1 MATAKNAKPTTR
13 QGANNRGGGDSFYI
27 PPPDVLRNQ
36 PDEDSEMGFLIS
48 LIAMVAVFGVLLP
61 LMAMLYFDILE
72 VREQTKHQQQVIQRM
87 INEAKDKRDA
97 NRPE

>member
-1 MATAKNAKPTTR
+1 MATAKNAKPTTG
-13 QGANNRGGGDSFYI
+13 QSANNRGGGNSFYI

-72 VREQTKHQQQVIQRM
+72 VREQTKHQQQVIQKM
-87 INEAKDKRDA
+87 INETKEKRDA
-97 NRPE
+97 NRP

>member
-1 MATAKNAKPTTR
+1 
-13 QGANNRGGGDSFYI
+13 
-27 PPPDVLRNQ
+27 
-36 PDEDSEMGFLIS
+36 MGFIVS

>member
-1 MATAKNAKPTTR
+1 
-13 QGANNRGGGDSFYI
+13 
-27 PPPDVLRNQ
+27 
-36 PDEDSEMGFLIS
+36 MGFLIS

-72 VREQTKHQQQVIQRM
+72 VREQTKRQQQVIQRM

>member
-1 MATAKNAKPTTR
+1 
-13 QGANNRGGGDSFYI
+13 
-27 PPPDVLRNQ
+27 
-36 PDEDSEMGFLIS
+36 MGFLIS

>member
-1 MATAKNAKPTTR
+1 MATAKNAKSATR
-13 QGANNRGGGDSFYI
+13 QSANNRGSNDSFYI

-36 PDEDSEMGFLIS
+36 SDENNEMGFLIS

-87 INEAKDKRDA
+87 INEAKEKRDA
-97 NRPE
+97 DRP

>member
-1 MATAKNAKPTTR
+1 MATAKNAKPATG
-13 QGANNRGGGDSFYI
+13 QGANNRGGSNSFYI
-27 PPPDVLRNQ
+27 PPPDVLRNS

-72 VREQTKHQQQVIQRM
+72 VREQTKHQQQVIQKM

-97 NRPE
+97 DRP

>member
-1 MATAKNAKPTTR
+1 
-13 QGANNRGGGDSFYI
+13 
-27 PPPDVLRNQ
+27 
-36 PDEDSEMGFLIS
+36 MGFLIS

-97 NRPE
+97 NRPK

>member
-1 MATAKNAKPTTR
+1 MATAKNAKPAPR
-13 QGANNRGGGDSFYI
+13 QGSDNRGGGDSFYL

-36 PDEDSEMGFLIS
+36 PDEDSKMGFLIS

-72 VREQTKHQQQVIQRM
+72 VREQTKQQQQTVQKLIDK
-87 INEAKDKRDA
+87 AKEK
-97 NRPE
+97 